1 MKNWKTKIQRELK
14 TYGFGALGFFG
25 GLTFGWVAQ
34 AADLTANEA
43 ARQWVKPGAA
53 LAEMDVSHSLF
64 SQSTDG
70 SWDSQVYADLPEGV
84 EWVAAVYGDASGES
98 FYLEAENGDTAS
110 MVLDLG
116 TGDVSV
122 TVNGELLFEVTDAAK
137 FDGWSERHYEN
148 MLAYTLMFSVI
159 ESPALAQ
166 APGEPCPDLVL
177 IGNCITCAACAASPA
192 AATPTCVSACSI
204 CSLCLIRQGFP
215 QAVYKWLDSAAQIM
229 QETNELHRRMGLIP
243 PYSVGHCKL

>member
-1 MKNWKTKIQRELK
+1 MRRARSIA
-14 TYGFGALGFFG
+14 YALIAVSFI
-25 GLTFGWVAQ
+25 
-34 AADLTANEA
+34 
-43 ARQWVKPGAA
+43 AA
-53 LAEMDVSHSLF
+53 LYFWIESLGGPTAIRERF
-64 SQSTDG
+64 GTKT
-70 SWDSQVYADLPEGV
+70 ATRRH
-84 EWVAAVYGDASGES
+84 
-98 FYLEAENGDTAS
+98 GDTAS

-148 MLAYTLMFSVI
+148 MLAYTLMFLVI

-177 IGNCITCAACAASPA
+177 IGSCITCAACAASPA